1 MIELISEVKND
12 NTKQEFYL
20 TDIVS
25 IANKKNMT
33 VAPLLS
39 KEFNSLLGVNDKSQL
54 EKTEQI
60 FQENYRRYFLEKGC
74 NNARLKIS
82 IF

>member
-1 MIELISEVKND
+1 MIELISEVKNN

-25 IANKKNMT
+25 LANKKNMK

-39 KEFNSLLGVNDKSQL
+39 KESNSLLGVNDKSQL
-54 EKTEQI
+54 ETEQI
-60 FQENYRRYFLEKGC
+60 FQENCRKNFRKGVTMMDSKSVYF
-74 NNARLKIS
+74 R
-82 IF
+82 

>member
-12 NTKQEFYL
+12 NTKQEAHL

-54 EKTEQI
+54 E
-60 FQENYRRYFLEKGC
+60 N
-74 NNARLKIS
+74 
-82 IF
+82 

>member
-60 FQENYRRYFLEKGC
+60 FQENYRRYFLEKV
-74 NNARLKIS
+74 
-82 IF
+82 